1 MTSGAS
7 STMRTLVSRTVKTNQ
22 VGLAT
27 HSCTVR
33 PGFSRIAS
41 AEKNTPTAIM
51 TRRASAQ
58 AAMTG
63 MSRIARKASVQE
75 CRIVSKIGN
84 RADGI

>member
-1 MTSGAS
+1 
-7 STMRTLVSRTVKTNQ
+7 
-22 VGLAT
+22 
-27 HSCTVR
+27 
-33 PGFSRIAS
+33 
-41 AEKNTPTAIM
+41 M

-75 CRIVSKIGN
+75 CRIVCKIGN